1 VTNGDQGHPSL
12 GEFLRQEREKR
23 GITIEQV
30 ASATKISVR
39 LLHLLESDQYTE
51 LPAKPFIRGFVSSYA
66 RFIGVDSKEIL
77 TQFGDFLDVRS
88 FERPTRDAGHSGYA
102 FEKREGEQSRTI
114 LWIVMGGFLVFG
126 AIGFAV
132 FKPSLHHHKGSH
144 LDKLKEAN
152 PDEASPSP
160 SESAGLVVGASPSV
174 SPLASPSSS
183 HSASPSP
190 LAKPSPA
197 EKVAPPVVA
206 VVAPPSPKPSVKPSP
221 KAKPSPKVI
230 PPTPVITPSPSSSG
244 ESGEESGGAPT
255 DKVEKPDPLNSGVN
269 LKGSEIKYK
278 VVVKADQDLWVKFQL
293 DNRPKMKFILREG
306 RILVLRANEQ
316 LRFQTSQPDAAI
328 IRING
333 APGKPLT
340 GNPDAVQKDS
350 GLTLVLPKQ
359 SAETIGEPF
368 PGDSSIEGV
377 TVPASRGSNPAPQ
390 PTE

>member
-183 HSASPSP
+183 PSASPSP
-190 LAKPSPA
+190 VAKPSPA

-206 VVAPPSPKPSVKPSP
+206 AVAPPSPKPSVKPSP
-221 KAKPSPKVI
+221 KAKPSPK
-230 PPTPVITPSPSSSG
+230 PSPKITPPAPAITPAPSSS
-244 ESGEESGGAPT
+244 EESEGAPT
-255 DKVEKPDPLNSGVN
+255 DQVEKPDPLNSGIN

-278 VVVKADQDLWVKFQL
+278 VVVKANQDLWVKFQL

-306 RILVLRANEQ
+306 RVLVLRANEQ
-316 LRFQTSQPDAAI
+316 LRFQTSQPDSAV

-368 PGDSSIEGV
+368 PGDSSIEGA
-377 TVPASRGSNPAPQ
+377 TVPASKGSNPAPQ
-390 PTE
+390 PSE